1 MSFHQP
7 FLLNYMCLDD
17 LFRLKNLQTKQK
29 SRKTVSIFM
38 YLYFTLNIFILIF
51 IYPLTKNLTFYF
63 KLLMAE
69 LRLVTRPLLH
79 QKS

>member
-1 MSFHQP
+1 
-7 FLLNYMCLDD
+7 MCPND
-17 LFRLKNLQTKQK
+17 LFRLKNLHIKQK
-29 SRKTVSIFM
+29 SRKTVSISI

-51 IYPLTKNLTFYF
+51 IYPLTKNLTFHF

-69 LRLVTRPLLH
+69 LRLVIRPLLH